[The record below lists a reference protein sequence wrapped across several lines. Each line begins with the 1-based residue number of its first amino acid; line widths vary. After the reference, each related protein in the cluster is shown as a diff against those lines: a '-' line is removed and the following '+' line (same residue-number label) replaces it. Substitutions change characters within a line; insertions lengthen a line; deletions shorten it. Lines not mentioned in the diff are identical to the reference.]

1 MVADHH
7 ILDAYCDNSC
17 KPQRRSEVWRSA
29 RALAAVE
36 AGSLRIEGN
45 DSGDKGGV
53 FEKSISQML
62 CYTWLERLVV
72 IRGL

>member
-1 MVADHH
+1 MQATATAA
-7 ILDAYCDNSC
+7 LLAG
-17 KPQRRSEVWRSA
+17 PESEVWRSA

>member
-1 MVADHH
+1 
-7 ILDAYCDNSC
+7 
-17 KPQRRSEVWRSA
+17 
-29 RALAAVE
+29 LAAVE